1 MKRAALIMVLMIVF
15 TSFKAQSVEE
25 KGRLKNGTISLENGL
40 ISMDLRDEDLSSVII
55 LIVSIYEPPANPGG
69 QYRKPEKPLLYC
81 FFHPEVNNTVT
92 IKMSGV
98 TKIEAIKRVFRLSP
112 VGVIYTGEKTAN
124 YPTGNV
130 AVVVP
135 YEKMSDS
142 RYQSKFIDI
151 RAKHYYEKPVYM
163 SLYRADTEDI
173 MHLFSE
179 LKMIDMDLQ
188 ESCSKQITLHVDG
201 LQADLA
207 LDVICA
213 LLEYDVIE
221 QANGRRLVRCPVVR

>member
-69 QYRKPEKPLLYC
+69 QYRKPEKPFLHC
-81 FFHPEVNNTVT
+81 VFHPEVNHTVT
-92 IKMSGV
+92 IKLSGV
-98 TKIEAIKRVFRLSP
+98 TKIEAINRVFRLSP
-112 VGVIYTGEKTAN
+112 VGVIYTGEKTVD
-124 YPTGNV
+124 YPTGNI

-151 RAKHYYEKPVYM
+151 RAKHYHEKPVFM
-163 SLYRADTEDI
+163 SLERADTEDI
-173 MHLFSE
+173 MHVLE
-179 LKMIDMDLQ
+179 DLKVIDMGLQ
-188 ESCSKQITLHVDG
+188 ESCRNRITLHVDN
-201 LQADLA
+201 LA
-207 LDVICA
+207 AALVADVICV

-221 QANGRRLVRCPVVR
+221 QANGRRLVRCPLPR